1 MKSRALRIKHIGF
14 LSTSLEAERQEAYRR
29 MRLEDAALGTTI
41 AAKVDIHDYWRH
53 ITGDVGVVE
62 SSLNGLSVGKSS
74 AGPDFLSSSVLRT
87 GLIDH

>member
-14 LSTSLEAERQEAYRR
+14 LSTSLEVERQVAYRQ
-29 MRLEDAALGTTI
+29 MRLEGLAPGITI
-41 AAKVDIHDYWRH
+41 AAMVDIHDYWRH
-53 ITGDVGVVE
+53 ITGDVGEVE

-87 GLIDH
+87 SLIDH